1 MPAVTVYRWN
11 GLQLEANVV
20 CRIYQRFDVVEF
32 SAYENQSRGCAA
44 TLKLNRGQSGNGLR
58 AELLHMVRN
67 FLIAHNAL

>member
-11 GLQLEANVV
+11 VLQLEANVV
-20 CRIYQRFDVVEF
+20 CRIHQRFDVVEF
-32 SAYENQSRGCAA
+32 PSYENQSRGCVAS
-44 TLKLNRGQSGNGLR
+44 LQLNRGQSGTGLR